1 MLQKYKPGVP
11 RKWLLLL
18 SGIVWSGTGVLLSFF
33 AYRWF
38 PELTYIQIVSAVI
51 VGILLGSVIAYF
63 GFSIVAKK
71 NIKRIL
77 DYSGIVCVFAFQEW
91 KSYILIA
98 FMMTMGIYMRTT
110 GIIPKFLLAP
120 MYIGI
125 GLALFLTSF
134 LYYQSF
140 TKEPAG

>member
-1 MLQKYKPGVP
+1 MFQKYKPAVS

-18 SGIVWSGTGVLLSFF
+18 SGLVWSGTGVLLNFF

-38 PELTYIQIVSAVI
+38 PELTFGQAVSAAVA
-51 VGILLGSVIAYF
+51 GIALGSVIAF
-63 GFSIVAKK
+63 LGFSKVAKK
-71 NIKRIL
+71 NINRIL
-77 DYSGIVCVFAFQEW
+77 SYSGLVCVFAFQEW

-98 FMMTMGIYMRTT
+98 VMMTMGIYMRSS

-125 GLALFLTSF
+125 GLALFVTSF

-140 TKEPAG
+140 TRELAG